1 LAVIGA
7 RDVRGEGR
15 EGLEERGVMEVR
27 GEGFAAGEAGV
38 VRGEDREAR
47 LRGEGRD
54 AMDVSEMSWEAAL
67 DWAAATAVEGRAAR
81 FGVILSG
88 LLFGS

>member
-1 LAVIGA
+1 MAVIGA
-7 RDVRGEGR
+7 REVRGEGR

-27 GEGFAAGEAGV
+27 GEEGEAGV

-81 FGVILSG
+81 FGVIPSG